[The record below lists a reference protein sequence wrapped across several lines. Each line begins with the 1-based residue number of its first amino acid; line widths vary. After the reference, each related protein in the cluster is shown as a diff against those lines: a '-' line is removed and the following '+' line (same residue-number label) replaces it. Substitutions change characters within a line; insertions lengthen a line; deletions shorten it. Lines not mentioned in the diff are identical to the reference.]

1 MAFQMRFEESDLAGY
16 LTSHEAVWPEMQQA
30 LRDCGWHNY
39 SLFFREDGFAL
50 GYFETD
56 TPGFADACALMDA
69 TDVNQIWQ
77 EAMRKYTPANVVPI
91 DAARELHHYFYLGD
105 DRITGNDRAAV
116 TPDVADWSPQAYTGG
131 VPTKAGLNRI
141 CFQMQFNTT
150 ELAAYLADH
159 EAVWP
164 EMQRALV
171 ATGWHNYSLF
181 YREDGFACGFF
192 ETDAGSFDEACAR
205 MEKLDVNAKWQKVM
219 AKYTPDAGDPLIAA
233 RQLTH
238 YFYLGVDR

>member
-16 LTSHEAVWPEMQQA
+16 LKDHETVWPEMQQA

-50 GYFETD
+50 GYFETE
-56 TPGFADACALMDA
+56 TSGFSAACALMDETAINA
-69 TDVNQIWQ
+69 TWQ
-77 EAMRKYTPANVVPI
+77 SAMTKYTPANVVPI
-91 DAARELHHYFYLGD
+91 DAAMELEHYFYLGD
-105 DRITGNDRAAV
+105 DRIAGDGPAM
-116 TPDVADWSPQAYTGG
+116 TPDTADWSPQPFTGG

-141 CFQMQFNTT
+141 CFQMQFNPA
-150 ELAAYLADH
+150 ELGSYLADH

-164 EMQRALV
+164 EMQQALV

-192 ETDAGSFDEACAR
+192 ETDASSLDEACAR
-205 MEKLDVNAKWQKVM
+205 MDKLDVNATWQTAM
-219 AKYTPDAGDPLIAA
+219 AKYTPPDAGDPLTAA

-238 YFYLGVDR
+238 YFYLGVDQ